1 MQFSRNRINPV
12 VKPERRSKFFTPTG
26 SYPGLDPGNQ
36 LASTGMI
43 ISFTLPPT
51 PYSISYSGVDVSE
64 GEDFYMNDD
73 LEAENATIT
82 TPGEF
87 ITSARTFMRS
97 SSCDPVSLRMTVSR
111 GHGTYADN
119 DEAVASVAG
128 TIERVNNLVTVRAL
142 HTRYPKFE
150 S

>member
-1 MQFSRNRINPV
+1 
-12 VKPERRSKFFTPTG
+12 
-26 SYPGLDPGNQ
+26 
-36 LASTGMI
+36 MI

-51 PYSISYSGVDVSE
+51 PHSISQSGVDVS
-64 GEDFYMNDD
+64 GDEDLFMNDD

-97 SSCDPVSLRMTVSR
+97 SSCDPVSLRMTISR

-119 DEAVASVAG
+119 DEAVASIAG
-128 TIERVNNLVTVRAL
+128 TIERVNKLVTVRAL